1 MNKKIG
7 FIGAVLASAIISFA
21 VFAPTAS
28 AAPPTPGVA
37 LAGRGFL
44 AAHGTGVAAVRGKM
58 AYEAT
63 AGEGILLV
71 QDYAGD
77 ANVNVTGHGQT
88 GEWLGFKV
96 YFGFSGHATITGS
109 DVGVILVG
117 HDVDLRVFGK
127 GWAYL
132 KGRGLYR
139 VNAGSL
145 HGWNDDGVFAGFEP
159 EPAPSAP

>member
-1 MNKKIG
+1 MKAKIG
-7 FIGAVLASAIISFA
+7 IIGAVLAMAIIGLGA
-21 VFAPTAS
+21 FAPAAS
-28 AAPPTPGVA
+28 AAPPAPDVA

-58 AYEAT
+58 VYEAT

-71 QDYAGD
+71 QDYNGD

-88 GEWLGFKV
+88 GQWLGFKV
-96 YFGFSGHATITGS
+96 YFGFDGHATITGT

-139 VNAGSL
+139 VNAGPL
-145 HGWNDDGVFAGFEP
+145 HGWNDDGVFAGFQP
-159 EPAPSAP
+159 EPAAPAP

>member
-1 MNKKIG
+1 MRTKISIIAATVG
-7 FIGAVLASAIISFA
+7 AAMIGVAA
-21 VFAPTAS
+21 FAPAAS
-28 AAPPTPGVA
+28 AAPPPADVT

-77 ANVNVTGHGQT
+77 ASVNVTGHGQT
-88 GEWLGFKV
+88 GQWMGFKV
-96 YFGFSGHATITGS
+96 YFGFNGHATITGS

-117 HDVDLRVFGK
+117 RDLDLRVFGK

-132 KGRGLYR
+132 KGHGLYR
-139 VNAGSL
+139 VNAGPL
-145 HGWNDDGVFAGFEP
+145 HGWNDDGVFAGFQP
-159 EPAPSAP
+159 EPATPAP